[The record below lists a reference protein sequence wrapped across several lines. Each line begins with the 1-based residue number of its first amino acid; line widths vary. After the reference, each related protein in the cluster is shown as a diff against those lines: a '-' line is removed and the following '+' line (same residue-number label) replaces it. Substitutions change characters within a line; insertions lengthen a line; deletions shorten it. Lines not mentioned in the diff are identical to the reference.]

1 MSTNKK
7 EIKHGL
13 NTAAELELPEWE
25 ELDKWEEWPEWEE
38 GELPEWEELD
48 SIRAGVKQW

>member
-13 NTAAELELPEWE
+13 NTVEELELPEWG
-25 ELDKWEEWPEWEE
+25 ELDKWEELPEWEE

>member
-13 NTAAELELPEWE
+13 NTAE
-25 ELDKWEEWPEWEE
+25 EL
-38 GELPEWEELD
+38 ELPEWEELD

>member
-13 NTAAELELPEWE
+13 NTAEELELPEWE
-25 ELDKWEEWPEWEE
+25 ELDKWE
-38 GELPEWEELD
+38 ELPEWEELD